1 MKKLASAL
9 CQSPRTGHVAASIAL
24 GAAFTVSNG
33 AAVGIATG
41 VACLVAFG
49 LFGSR

>member
-1 MKKLASAL
+1 MKKLVSTL
-9 CQSPRTGHVAASIAL
+9 CRSPRTGQVAVSIAL
-24 GAAFTVSNG
+24 GAALTVSNG